1 MMVLV
6 FSFISRLIV
15 KTKMTD
21 NNISVILAD
30 DHEVV
35 RAGYGR
41 LLEATPGITVIAEAC
56 DGESAYSSFFEYRP
70 DVLVMDLSMPGMGG
84 LEASRRILTKDSS
97 AKILVF
103 SVYENEVFLTRAL
116 DLGVLGYISK
126 RSASQVMIEAIRQVA
141 QGAVFVGQEL
151 MPYLVQARSSTD
163 SDPLSDLSPREFEV
177 FLLLADSKTVNDIA
191 VLLNLSPKTVGHHS
205 TSIKNK
211 LHVPD
216 IAGLTRLAIRHD
228 LMTP

>member
-1 MMVLV
+1 MSEAENIRVLLV
-6 FSFISRLIV
+6 
-15 KTKMTD
+15 
-21 NNISVILAD
+21 D

-35 RAGYGR
+35 RAGYSR
-41 LLEATPGITVIAEAC
+41 LLEATGEISVIAEAEN
-56 DGESAYSSFFEYRP
+56 GESAYTVYFQHQP

-84 LEASRRILTKDSS
+84 LEASRRILAKDKG

-126 RSASQVMIEAIRQVA
+126 RSASLVMIEAIRQVA
-141 QGAVFVGQEL
+141 TGAVFVGQEL
-151 MPYLVQARSSTD
+151 LPYLVKARSSTD
-163 SDPLSDLSPREFEV
+163 GDPLTDLTPREFEI

-191 VLLNLSPKTVGHHS
+191 LVLNLSPKTVGHHT

-211 LHVPD
+211 LDISD
-216 IAGLTRLAIRHD
+216 IAGLTRLAIRLG
-228 LMTP
+228 LMAP